1 MDTKRLRN
9 ELDTIINGVD
19 TPMGRGFDI
28 LLIWGIV
35 ISSSLLIL
43 DSVMS
48 IHIQY
53 GQWIQWVQNIFLGLF
68 TIEYLTRVYVAKNK
82 RKYVT
87 SFYGVVDFFAIAPVY
102 LSYLIPGSGV
112 FLIVRSLR
120 LLRLFS
126 ILKMGRYISES
137 GALMRAMHAS
147 KTKITVFLVTILFI
161 IVIVGALMFIVEGP
175 QNGFDNIPE
184 SMYWAVVTVSTVGYG
199 DLSPQTSL
207 GKLIAS
213 ALMLLGYAIIAVPTG
228 IITSE
233 IAYEKSLD
241 ANRSKGVCHN
251 CGTKKHYKNAKYCH
265 QCGHEIS

>member
-1 MDTKRLRN
+1 MDAKQFR
-9 ELDTIINGVD
+9 EQLDTIINGVD
-19 TPMGRGFDI
+19 TPMGKGFDI

-35 ISSSLLIL
+35 ISSSLMIL
-43 DSVMS
+43 DTVTT
-48 IHIQY
+48 IHMEY

-68 TIEYLTRVYVAKNK
+68 TIEYLTRIYIAKSK
-82 RKYVT
+82 KKYVT
-87 SFYGVVDFFAIAPVY
+87 GFYGVVDFLAIAPGY
-102 LSYLIPGSGV
+102 LYFLIPGGNI
-112 FLIVRSLR
+112 FLVVRTLR

-137 GALMRAMHAS
+137 GALLRAMHAS

-161 IVIVGALMFIVEGP
+161 IVIVGAMMYIVEGP

-199 DLSPQTSL
+199 DISPQTYI

-233 IAYEKSLD
+233 IAYEKSAD
-241 ANRSKGVCHN
+241 ANRAKGVCHN
-251 CGTKKHYKNAKYCH
+251 CGTKKHYKNAVYCH
-265 QCGHEIS
+265 HCGHGIS